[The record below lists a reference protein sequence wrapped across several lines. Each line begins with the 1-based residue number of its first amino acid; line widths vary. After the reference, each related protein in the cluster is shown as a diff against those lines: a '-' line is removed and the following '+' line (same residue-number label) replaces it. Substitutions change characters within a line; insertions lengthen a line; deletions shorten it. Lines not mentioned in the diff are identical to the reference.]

1 MTKGKM
7 AMLLVVLMIVNI
19 IPAGTL
25 ATSHSNLSEAK
36 AGFSGNTVYENGL
49 KVRLGGSEECE
60 NYVLR
65 QGKYGWLIDPNTVDN
80 DARHLYVDVDNGY
93 IYNLSDY
100 KTVRIDVEYYDS
112 GDGTFLIQY
121 NNYNGKLSWTEY
133 TEPTYTNSWKTHS
146 FYISDCA
153 FTDNRNGKYDFS
165 VSAVGGNM
173 GSSLGS
179 IIVSSITVTLSDERE
194 HIIIEVTNP
203 EEAGRFYTGD
213 DADLEFLFSNTDRVV
228 VSDGLYPVDIMYEV
242 TDPNGRIIYTSEKT
256 LNLRYGKTVTDK
268 IRFPLQIYGLY
279 NVNVRAENKEY
290 KVFGEKEHTFGYIH
304 SVKGK
309 YLNRRS
315 SIIGEVNWSNV
326 DIYTYA
332 GIGNVRV
339 TSAGTRDFHI
349 KGNDYRLAPKFR
361 EELRVYPQN
370 GIDVTVCLMNYGK
383 QLAFKT
389 GEKTPISDEALEEW
403 AEFCR
408 KTVRQLKGVTNVFE
422 LWNEYDISGGAFN
435 PDSGTA
441 ADYTRMAEVSY
452 KAIKEENPDAVVLTL
467 STSGASSGFP
477 GLAFIEEAF
486 NSGIEKWSDGVA
498 IHPYYWYDAPKKG
511 DVYQVV
517 RDGVRKIMDEHN
529 MQDKPIYATEVG
541 WATNYYGVTPE
552 EQGYYSVSN
561 YVIYS
566 EKHNGKPLIDVISTY
581 RISDSS
587 NYYRNDR
594 ESNFGL
600 LHGNTPKPAYLAIS
614 NMNVLLTDA
623 ECIGSMSVHDDMSY
637 IYRFDSSKHRNT
649 QTLVMWSSADTDTVR
664 LDLGTDEVTVFDVY
678 GNAQKVRGNNGKY
691 TFTLTD
697 APIYVEGDF
706 KEVNET
712 KTGSLTEL
720 TKDVYTVSSGGNI
733 KLEFKCTTNETVDI
747 QAEFNENV
755 FEIVENT
762 GVQNGEGYV
771 MIKAGEPV
779 NGEEKICI
787 KAFNTDGDCVANSK
801 ASVIFKNPYELY
813 LTKHY
818 DTEEKQWYLVGNIT
832 NNTDE
837 DVNGIFRVI
846 SPGDFADLMQEIKDI
861 KVNAGDTVSVE
872 IKIPDEFTNSEAE
885 VCALFDTNESL
896 GADSEIRLAFE
907 TASYAEQKPVIDGKL
922 DESLWSNC
930 AVVTLSEREQFT
942 DEITLTGDYG
952 GVNDISAEI
961 RLMWDEEMLYLGVV
975 VTDDVHNQ
983 KGPSGSLWKY
993 DSIQLGASYDPK
1005 NELESTDFFEIAL
1018 GMLNDG
1024 TTQIQQYANGIAVN
1038 GNNSDITAK
1047 IVRDEGQK
1055 TTTYEAAFP
1064 WSLVSS
1070 NRLDAAQADTELKLS
1085 ILINDADS
1093 ATRKGY
1099 YEFGSGIANG
1109 KNSNL
1114 FKTINMIKN

>member
-1 MTKGKM
+1 MIKRKT
-7 AMLLVVLMIVNI
+7 AILLVLLMIINSIQVC
-19 IPAGTL
+19 TL
-25 ATSHSNLSEAK
+25 AAPYLKLSEAR
-36 AGFSGNTVYENGL
+36 AGFEGNAVYEKGL
-49 KVRLGGSEECE
+49 KVQPGGNGE
-60 NYVLR
+60 NVSYGLKN
-65 QGKYGWLIDPNTVDN
+65 GKYGWLIDPNTIDN
-80 DARHLYVDVDNGY
+80 NARHLYVDVDNEY

-121 NNYNGKLSWTEY
+121 NNYSGKLSWTEY
-133 TEPTYTNSWKTHS
+133 TEPTYTNSWKKHT

-153 FTDNRNGKYDFS
+153 FTDNRNKKYDFS
-165 VSAVGGNM
+165 LSVDGGNM
-173 GSSLGS
+173 GRSLGS
-179 IIVSSITVTLSDERE
+179 ILVGSITVTLSDERE
-194 HIIIEVTNP
+194 HIIIEAANP
-203 EEAGRFYTGD
+203 EKMGRFYTGD
-213 DADLEFLFSNTDRVV
+213 TANLEFNFSNTERVV
-228 VSDGLYPVDIMYEV
+228 VSDGRYPVDVSYEV
-242 TDPNGRIIYTSEKT
+242 LDQNGKIIYSQRKI
-256 LNLRYGKTVTDK
+256 LNLGYGKTVRDK
-268 IRFPLQIYGLY
+268 ISVSLETYGLY
-279 NVNVRAENKEY
+279 QVKVRAENREY

-309 YLNRRS
+309 YLNPRS
-315 SIIGEVNWSNV
+315 SIIGEVNRSNV

-339 TSAGTRDFHI
+339 TAAGTRDFHI
-349 KGNDYRLAPKFR
+349 RGNDYRIAPKFR

-370 GIDVTVCLMNYGK
+370 GIDVTVCLMNYGR
-383 QLAFKT
+383 QLAFST
-389 GEKTPISDEALEEW
+389 GEKTPISDKALAEW

-441 ADYTRMAEVSY
+441 KDYARMAEVSY

-467 STSGASSGFP
+467 STSGGSSGFP
-477 GLAFIEEAF
+477 GLSFIEEAF
-486 NSGIEKWSDGVA
+486 DAGIGEWSDGVA
-498 IHPYYWYDAPKKG
+498 IHPYYWYDAPKEG

-517 RDGVRKIMDEHN
+517 RDGVRKIMDNHN

-552 EQGYYSVSN
+552 EQGYYNVQN

-566 EKHNGKPLIDVISTY
+566 EKHNNKPLIDVISTY
-581 RISDSS
+581 RVIDSS

-600 LHGNTPKPAYLAIS
+600 LHKNTPKPAYLAIS
-614 NMNVLLTDA
+614 NMNVLLADA
-623 ECIGSMSVHDDMSY
+623 ECMSAMSVHGDTSY
-637 IYRFDSSKHRNT
+637 VYRFDSSKHRNT

-664 LDLGTDEVTVFDVY
+664 LNLGIDEVTVFDVY
-678 GNAQKVRGNNGKY
+678 GNAQKVKGNDGKY

-697 APIYVEGDF
+697 APVYVEGDF

-712 KTGSLTEL
+712 ETGALAEL
-720 TKDVYTVSSGGNI
+720 SKEVYTVSAGGNL
-733 KLEFKCTTNETVDI
+733 KLEFNSIADDKLDI
-747 QAEFNENV
+747 QMKFNENV
-755 FEIVENT
+755 FEVLENT
-762 GVQNGEGYV
+762 GVQNGRGYV
-771 MIKAGEPV
+771 LISAGNPV
-779 NGEEKICI
+779 KGEEKIII
-787 KAFNTDGDCVANSK
+787 KAFNKDGDCVTNTEAM
-801 ASVIFKNPYELY
+801 VVFKNPAELY

-818 DTEEKQWYLVGNIT
+818 DAAEKQWYLVGNIT
-832 NNTDE
+832 NNTE
-837 DVNGIFRVI
+837 EEICGSLRVI
-846 SPGDFADLMQEIKDI
+846 MPDNLAASMQKINDV
-861 KVNAGDTVSVE
+861 KVDAGDTASVE
-872 IKIPDEFTNSEAE
+872 LKIPHEFTYAESE
-885 VCALFDTNESL
+885 VSALFDMNNSL
-896 GADSEIRLAFE
+896 GADADIRLAFE
-907 TASYAEQKPVIDGKL
+907 TAGYSEQKPVIDGKL
-922 DESLWSNC
+922 DEASWNNC
-930 AVVTLSEREQFT
+930 AAVTLSEREQFT

-952 GVNDISAEI
+952 GMNDICAEI
-961 RLMWDEEMLYLGVV
+961 RLMWDNEMLYLGAV

-983 KGPSGSLWKY
+983 KGPVGSLWKY

-1024 TTQIQQYANGIAVN
+1024 STQMQQYANGLAVN
-1038 GNNSDITAK
+1038 GDNSGVIAK
-1047 IVRDEGQK
+1047 VVRDEKQK

-1070 NRLDAAQADTELKLS
+1070 NRLNNAQADTELKIS
-1085 ILINDADS
+1085 ILINEADS

-1099 YEFGSGIANG
+1099 YEFGSGISNG

-1114 FKTINMIKN
+1114 FKIINMIKN